1 MIKKINLTN
10 EIDSFNNNGFI
21 ILDKF
26 LLEENIEILK
36 NRFDDLFDGKFENTI
51 EPDEWNWKKNL
62 NDPKCLLI
70 IKKNEKISRNE
81 KCPSTGKKYKH
92 CCGAL

>member
-1 MIKKINLTN
+1 MIKKINLIN
-10 EIDSFNNNGFI
+10 KIDSFNNNGFVI
-21 ILDKF
+21 FDKF

-62 NDPKCLLI
+62 SDPRATRQICNVWKSDNLI
-70 IKKNEKISRNE
+70 RKIVCNETIGLIASK
-81 KCPSTGKKYKH
+81 
-92 CCGAL
+92 